1 MVGWCLEEMK
11 INKLVQIWVLRKGFI
26 FWMVMAFLLGRAT
39 ILEDLYP
46 FAVSFFAVVY
56 YTRRAWLIWATLA
69 LVIGSLFSLQ
79 IHTGYIVTEMLVF
92 ILLQKGLEK
101 YEKADIS
108 YVPILSFVSVFL
120 VQLFSYLVSAGLSWY
135 TIMLTTVE
143 GLLSLILTLI
153 FMQAVSVFTL
163 AWKKQGLKSEEIVC
177 LIILLASVMTGT
189 VGWAIGSVSIEH
201 ILSRFLIL
209 LFAIVGGAPLGASV
223 GVITGLILSLADS
236 HAVVQISLLAFAGM
250 LAGLLKEGGKLAVAL
265 GMLLG
270 ASILSIYIGD
280 KLAIMASTWESLTA
294 IVLFMLM
301 SRSLPRSLAKYIP
314 GTKENMRSQYEYAR
328 RVRDL
333 TASKVDQF
341 SEVFRMLSN
350 SFRQIAVQGEAVK
363 LEIEDGHLMNEV
375 ANKTCAACWKR
386 KECWEGKF
394 NQTYTFMMEVIL
406 ALEEGRKLGT
416 RDIQS
421 SWKKAC
427 IKPDQVL
434 LEMKRQYDI
443 YCNSLYWRKQVVES
457 RKLVS
462 DQLEGVS
469 QVMEDLAKEI
479 KREGQEMVL
488 QEEQIREALEQMGLA
503 IAGIDVINLEMGKV
517 EIEIIHQ
524 YMKGFDECR
533 KIIAPLL
540 SDILGENIVVM
551 KEQFSEKGEAFYTV
565 TFGSMKQY
573 GVETGVAGAAKGGD
587 LLSGDSFSTKELG
600 NGKFAVALSDG
611 MGNGERASMESS
623 TALTILQQL
632 LQSGMDE
639 RLAIKSLNSVLML
652 RSADEMFATVDMA
665 LIDLYSASTTF
676 LKIGSTPSF
685 IKRGG
690 EVIQVAANNLPVGIM
705 REIEVDL
712 LRIQLLPGDI
722 LIMMTDGIYDAP
734 GYAMNKDLWMKRMI
748 QEIGVE
754 SPQVMADCLLE
765 RIVRHLDGEIVD
777 DMTVIVAIIAK
788 YQPEWA
794 ALRWPVI
801 NQIERPKTVS

>member
-1 MVGWCLEEMK
+1 MK
-11 INKLVQIWVLRKGFI
+11 TNRLVQIWILKKGFI
-26 FWMVMAFLLGRAT
+26 LWMVMAFLLGRAT
-39 ILEDLYP
+39 ILADLFP
-46 FAVSFFAVVY
+46 FAIAFFAVVY
-56 YTRRAWLIWATLA
+56 YTRRAWLIGATLA
-69 LVIGSLFSLQ
+69 IVAGSLFSLQ
-79 IHTGYIVTEMLVF
+79 IHTGYIVTELLVF

-120 VQLFSYLVSAGLSWY
+120 VQLFSISVHVGLNGY
-135 TIMLTTVE
+135 ALLITTVE
-143 GLLSLILTLI
+143 ALLSLILTLI

-177 LIILLASVMTGT
+177 MIILLASVMTGT
-189 VGWAIGSVSIEH
+189 VGWTIGSVSVEH
-201 ILSRFLIL
+201 VLSRFLIL

-223 GVITGLILSLADS
+223 GVITGLILSLADTQ
-236 HAVVQISLLAFAGM
+236 AVVEISLLAFAGM
-250 LAGLLKEGGKLAVAL
+250 LAGLLKEGGKLVVAL

-270 ASILSIYIGD
+270 ASILTIYIGD
-280 KLAIMASTWESLTA
+280 KTNIMTSTWESLAA
-294 IVLFMLM
+294 IAIFILT
-301 SRSLPRSLAKYIP
+301 SRSLPGTLAKYIP
-314 GTKENMRSQYEYAR
+314 GTRENMRSQYEYAR

-333 TASKVDQF
+333 TAGKVEQF

-350 SFRQIAVQGEAVK
+350 SFRQIAVQGETVK
-363 LEIEDGHLMNEV
+363 REIEDGHLMNEV
-375 ANKTCAACWKR
+375 ANKTCTTCWKR

-394 NQTYTFMMEVIL
+394 NQTYTFMMEVIQE
-406 ALEEGRKLGT
+406 LEAGRNLEK
-416 RDIQS
+416 RDIKPN
-421 SWKKAC
+421 WKRAC
-427 IKPDQVL
+427 IRPDQVL

-443 YCNSLYWRKQVVES
+443 YCNNLHWRRQVVES

-540 SDILGENIVVM
+540 SDILGENIVVK
-551 KEQFSEKGEAFYTV
+551 KEQFSQKGEAFYTV
-565 TFGSMKQY
+565 TFGSMRQY

-600 NGKFAVALSDG
+600 NGKYAVALSDG
-611 MGNGERASMESS
+611 MGNGERANMESS
-623 TALTILQQL
+623 TALTVLQQL

-639 RLAIKSLNSVLML
+639 RLAIKSVNSVLML

-685 IKRGG
+685 IRRGG

-705 REIEVDL
+705 QDIEVDL
-712 LRIQLLPGDI
+712 LRVQLLPGDI
-722 LIMMTDGIYDAP
+722 LIMMTDGLYDAP

-748 QEIGVE
+748 QEISVE
-754 SPQVMADCLLE
+754 GPQEMADCLLE
-765 RIVRHLDGEIVD
+765 RIVRHLEGEIVD
-777 DMTVIVAIIAK
+777 DMTVIVARIER

-794 ALRWPVI
+794 ALRWPAL